1 MRSKNYLLSHYTGIL
16 SKNRII
22 NKISLDRNYNFNQLR
37 VKILFSLNDVTTNNL
52 NQALGRFIKIQPVF
66 FIAGKRQILRYD
78 LPDDNA
84 LLDTI
89 VPENILHDT
98 EFNEELEKDTNK
110 LSSILTKNLY
120 SVSIENGGKVDIN
133 SDTLEYTNF

>member
-1 MRSKNYLLSHYTGIL
+1 MTL
-16 SKNRII
+16 
-22 NKISLDRNYNFNQLR
+22 
-37 VKILFSLNDVTTNNL
+37 
-52 NQALGRFIKIQPVF
+52 
-66 FIAGKRQILRYD
+66 
-78 LPDDNA
+78 
-84 LLDTI
+84 

-133 SDTLEYTNF
+133 SDTLEYTNFYEVKDDKLLPSELYIIFDTPLTGINYNLVTIQCNNESMNSYDYLFNKILKKRD